1 MHSAS
6 GGNSGN
12 ENLWHS
18 FLTKECLPSSL
29 AFLKQ
34 SVETA
39 RRDTWDTIDPATD
52 MKSVNHLKAFRE
64 EYVEMI

>member
-1 MHSAS
+1 
-6 GGNSGN
+6 
-12 ENLWHS
+12 
-18 FLTKECLPSSL
+18 L

-64 EYVEMI
+64 EYVEMIWND